1 MQLLRQLHPPTKG
14 SEWARVQGARSAAP
28 CALPVWGDE
37 TRDPRQGHYRH
48 CHGRLRYETPGMA
61 GASWHAIVVH
71 THASSPAELAAL
83 QYKCVLLA
91 GLGERRRV
99 PDRLTSTTFSALPI
113 SRGRIAGRSVL
124 YAYPAISRPPY
135 WHRNAMLKRVLE
147 LYRYWLTA
155 LCHSRGCCNT

>member
-61 GASWHAIVVH
+61 GASWHDAVVVVRTQAVLQSCPLCNTIVSCLQDWVNVNGSLIDSH
-71 THASSPAELAAL
+71 RRHSVPCPYHAAELP
-83 QYKCVLLA
+83 
-91 GLGERRRV
+91 GEVFSTRTLPSHV
-99 PDRLTSTTFSALPI
+99 RLVDAEMQCSN
-113 SRGRIAGRSVL
+113 
-124 YAYPAISRPPY
+124 AYWSYI
-135 WHRNAMLKRVLE
+135 VI
-147 LYRYWLTA
+147 
-155 LCHSRGCCNT
+155 G